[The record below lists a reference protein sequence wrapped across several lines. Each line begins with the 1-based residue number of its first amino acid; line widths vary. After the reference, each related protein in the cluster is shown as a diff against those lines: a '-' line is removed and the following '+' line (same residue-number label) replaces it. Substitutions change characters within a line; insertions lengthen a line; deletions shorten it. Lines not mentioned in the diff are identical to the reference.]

1 MPGIGEGR
9 LDDGNDLPDDIVDI
23 INDITSDG
31 DGDGNEGT
39 TQELL
44 NYLSSTPQY
53 RTVIEEPGD
62 PVDINYLYDIGGD
75 SIFAPNVESVGN
87 ERPYVYAK
95 SGGMIQ
101 QTNLEQLLKLLG
113 V

>member
-1 MPGIGEGR
+1 M
-9 LDDGNDLPDDIVDI
+9 
-23 INDITSDG
+23 
-31 DGDGNEGT
+31 
-39 TQELL
+39 
-44 NYLSSTPQY
+44 
-53 RTVIEEPGD
+53 
-62 PVDINYLYDIGGD
+62 DINYLYDIGGD